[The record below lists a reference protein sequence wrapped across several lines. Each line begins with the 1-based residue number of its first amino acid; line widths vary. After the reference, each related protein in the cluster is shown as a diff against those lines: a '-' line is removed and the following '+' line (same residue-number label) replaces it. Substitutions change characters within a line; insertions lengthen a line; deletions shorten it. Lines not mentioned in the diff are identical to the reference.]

1 MAGDTLTLTC
11 SISLPPGVNGTP
23 VFNWKGPGESP
34 TPANLTTSGGVTY
47 SELTLDVIAAS
58 QAGLYK
64 CIASLGGS
72 ISTNIT
78 VTVLGMCLTNI
89 YVLNND
95 AYYHL
100 QTKLSL

>member
-23 VFNWKGPGESP
+23 VFNWERAGEIP
-34 TPANLTTSGGVTY
+34 TPANLTSSGGMTY

-58 QAGLYK
+58 QSGLYK

-78 VTVLGMCLTNI
+78 VTVVGMYLLC
-89 YVLNND
+89 
-95 AYYHL
+95 A
-100 QTKLSL
+100 

>member
-23 VFNWKGPGESP
+23 VFNWERAGEIP
-34 TPANLTTSGGVTY
+34 TPAIIPTSSGGMTY
-47 SELTLDVIAAS
+47 SSELTLDVIAAS

-64 CIASLGGS
+64 CIAILGGS

-78 VTVLGMCLTNI
+78 VTVLGMCLTN
-89 YVLNND
+89 LLC
-95 AYYHL
+95 A
-100 QTKLSL
+100 

>member
-23 VFNWKGPGESP
+23 VFNWEGPAGETP
-34 TPANLTTSGGVTY
+34 TPANPTFSERVIY

-58 QAGLYK
+58 QSRLYK
-64 CIASLGGS
+64 CIAILGGA

-78 VTVLGMCLTNI
+78 VTVVGMCLTNQTII
-89 YVLNND
+89 YYD
-95 AYYHL
+95 A
-100 QTKLSL
+100 